1 MGNLQLSGRLNGFG
15 FDVRKLSEQQML
27 SGRLLNAKFVNEI
40 YAALC
45 M

>member
-1 MGNLQLSGRLNGFG
+1 MGNSQLSGRLNGFG